1 MNFMYSDFILGGE
14 SMAITKERLAG
25 YLFVLPALIYMLFF
39 VGYPIID
46 NIRLSLIDVNVMN
59 IASGDQPFVGLENY
73 KTLFKEGILVTTLFN
88 TLIYTVGSIT
98 IQFIIGLGFALL
110 FSAPFRLAQ
119 RLRGLV
125 MISWLL
131 PATITAMIF
140 KFMFSG
146 DGIANQLLLQAQ
158 LISQP
163 IDWLVNPGTAMLVLI
178 LANSWIGI
186 PFNMILLTTGLTTIP
201 KDIYESASIDGAN
214 VIQRFFKIT
223 LPLLKPAILSLLVLG
238 FIYTFKV
245 FDLVLI
251 TTHGGPVN
259 ATQMMST
266 YAYKLSFDLF
276 KYSQGAAVSNVM
288 FVVLLVIGFV
298 YMRLVYK
305 EEGA

>member
-1 MNFMYSDFILGGE
+1 MNLS
-14 SMAITKERLAG
+14 KERISG
-25 YLFVLPALIYMLFF
+25 YLFVLPALVFMLFF
-39 VGYPIID
+39 VGYPILD
-46 NIRLSLIDVNVMN
+46 NIRLSLVDVNVMN
-59 IASGDQPFVGLENY
+59 LASGEQPFVGFDNY
-73 KTLFKEGILVTTLFN
+73 RAVIGEGILGTTLWN
-88 TLIYTVGSIT
+88 TVVYTIGSII
-98 IQFIIGLGFALL
+98 IQFVIGLGFALL
-110 FSAPFRLAQ
+110 FSQPFRYSE
-119 RLRGLV
+119 RLRGVV

-146 DGIANQLLLQAQ
+146 DGIANHLLMEAN
-158 LISQP
+158 LIREP
-163 IDWLVNPGTAMLVLI
+163 IEWLVNPGTAMLILI

-201 KDIYESASIDGAN
+201 RDVYESASIDGAN
-214 VIQRFFKIT
+214 VMQRFFKIT

-251 TTHGGPVN
+251 TTHGGPVH

-266 YAYKLSFDLF
+266 YAYKLSFDEF

-288 FVVLLVIGFV
+288 FVVLLIVGFLYLRMV
-298 YMRLVYK
+298 NR
-305 EEGA
+305 EEKG